1 MTFKLRQEIYH
12 SGLPSKVRLMGP
24 PRAHASD
31 TDGLGGI
38 HCDPGRLPPPAPPPL
53 VLMTILLG
61 QATCYKG
68 LIFRR
73 KFCFRKGHPQLTATV
88 EKGDVNSPVPWRK

>member
-1 MTFKLRQEIYH
+1 MTFKLRQEIHH
-12 SGLPSKVRLMGP
+12 SGLPSKVRLMGA

-73 KFCFRKGHPQLTATV
+73 KFCFRKGTPNSQPQL
-88 EKGDVNSPVPWRK
+88 KRGM